1 MKAIILLLVVGAA
14 AWFAFQFIGGS
25 GGPDLTFK
33 GDEVLLATGDLDVRF
48 SRGKSFEETY
58 MVFGGAEIE
67 HENAVANVT
76 MAGLSLRDA
85 KPIYRR
91 YPDFHRCTSPGA
103 NFAKERVV
111 QLDMVPANGE
121 TQAQLSTS
129 LAEFDDN
136 IRSGGDRV
144 CVRLSGS
151 KLTLESAEIREAAQN
166 VTDTFRTS
174 KFYLVDSADAVNCQE
189 ALGGT

>member
-14 AWFAFQFIGGS
+14 AWFAFSFIGGS
-25 GGPDLTFK
+25 GGPDLTIT

-48 SRGKSFEETY
+48 ARGKTFEETY

-67 HENAVANVT
+67 HRNAVANVPL
-76 MAGLSLRDA
+76 AGLSLRDA
-85 KPIYRR
+85 KPLYRR
-91 YPDFHRCTSPGA
+91 YPDFTRCTSPGA
-103 NFAKERVV
+103 NIAKERVV
-111 QLDMVPANGE
+111 QLDMVPANAE
-121 TQAQLSTS
+121 TLELLSSS

-151 KLTLESAEIREAAQN
+151 KLTLESVEIREVSEN
-166 VTDTFRTS
+166 VTDSFRMS
-174 KFYLVDSADAVNCQE
+174 KFYLVDSADKVDCE
-189 ALGGT
+189 EVLGGV